1 MAPILKGPNDVL
13 LEVSEHIA
21 EAMLMNKGEYE
32 LVEDAPK
39 PKRASSSPR
48 KTTAKSK
55 QPAAPKAP
63 KQPEQLPE
71 GDKGAPPAD
80 PLAGSSAADGAADG
94 SEVGGDKAA
103 GSDE

>member
-13 LEVSEHIA
+13 LEVTEHIA

-39 PKRASSSPR
+39 PKRASSSTR
-48 KTTAKSK
+48 KAPAKSK

-63 KQPEQLPE
+63 KQPEQPPE
-71 GDKGAPPAD
+71 GDKVAPPTD
-80 PLAGSSAADGAADG
+80 SAAGGGGAAG
-94 SEVGGDKAA
+94 
-103 GSDE
+103 GSDAGGENSASSSE